1 MLTTHV
7 TFEGL
12 KSNPGPWLAK
22 MAKPAFTI
30 LSLIVLL
37 LGSIL
42 SSPATRPFNLY
53 TCEVLAQEGPYYIGN
68 RKCRLC
74 HFEYFKEWEKDPHAN
89 AFTRLGRMK
98 NNPYCLKCHTTG
110 YREAQGFVSEKITPE
125 LRGVQ
130 CEACHGPG
138 STHKDNPHDKGGL
151 PIGRKIDYQR
161 VCIKC
166 HDRNWT
172 PEFDYEKYRKRIE
185 HRIKP
190 EAGKEASIK

>member
-1 MLTTHV
+1 MQQMNKYVFCMVCFAT
-7 TFEGL
+7 
-12 KSNPGPWLAK
+12 
-22 MAKPAFTI
+22 
-30 LSLIVLL
+30 LL
-37 LGSIL
+37 LTSL
-42 SSPATRPFNLY
+42 PPRFVASLSVSSPPTAFASDT
-53 TCEVLAQEGPYYIGN
+53 PYYIGN

-89 AFTRLGRMK
+89 SFARLGRMK

-110 YREAQGFVSEKITPE
+110 YGEAQGFVTEKITPE

-138 STHKDNPHDKGGL
+138 SKHKDNPHDKGSL

-172 PEFDYEKYRKRIE
+172 PEFDYDEYKKRIE

-190 EAGKEASIK
+190 FVE

>member
-1 MLTTHV
+1 M
-7 TFEGL
+7 GL
-12 KSNPGPWLAK
+12 LMQKTG
-22 MAKPAFTI
+22 MAMRGVYVAVGLIILIAGGALPAFA
-30 LSLIVLL
+30 LS
-37 LGSIL
+37 
-42 SSPATRPFNLY
+42 PFGFF
-53 TCEVLAQEGPYYIGN
+53 TDPVLADEEPYYIGN

-110 YREAQGFVSEKITPE
+110 YRGPQGFVSEKITPE

-138 STHKDNPHDKGGL
+138 SSHKDNPHDKGAL

-185 HRIKP
+185 HRIHPPAEP
-190 EAGKEASIK
+190 EASVR

>member
-1 MLTTHV
+1 MI
-7 TFEGL
+7 
-12 KSNPGPWLAK
+12 K
-22 MAKPAFTI
+22 MTKFKFIII
-30 LSLIVLL
+30 LFIGLL
-37 LGSIL
+37 LETIFCSLTPSLFQLG
-42 SSPATRPFNLY
+42 TRDVFAA
-53 TCEVLAQEGPYYIGN
+53 EEQYYIGN

-74 HFEYFKEWEKDPHAN
+74 HFEYFKGWEKDPHAN
-89 AFTRLGRMK
+89 AFVRLGRMQ

-110 YREAQGFVSEKITPE
+110 YREPQGFVSEKITPE

-138 STHKDNPHDKGGL
+138 SKHKDNPHDKEAL
-151 PIGRKIDYQR
+151 PIGRKIDYQS

-185 HRIKP
+185 HKIEPKLEKKVSP
-190 EAGKEASIK
+190 

>member
-1 MLTTHV
+1 
-7 TFEGL
+7 
-12 KSNPGPWLAK
+12 
-22 MAKPAFTI
+22 MAKPAFII

-37 LGSIL
+37 LGSIF
-42 SSPATRPFNLY
+42 SSPATCPFRLY
-53 TCEVLAQEGPYYIGN
+53 TCEALAEGGPYYIGN

-138 STHKDNPHDKGGL
+138 STHKDNPHDKGAL

-185 HRIKP
+185 HRITP
-190 EAGKEASIK
+190 EAGKETSMR

>member
-1 MLTTHV
+1 MREKVKSPLVTTVVFLGLLFSPVFLCSSTPHLHLV
-7 TFEGL
+7 T
-12 KSNPGPWLAK
+12 
-22 MAKPAFTI
+22 
-30 LSLIVLL
+30 
-37 LGSIL
+37 
-42 SSPATRPFNLY
+42 
-53 TCEVLAQEGPYYIGN
+53 CDVLAADQEPYYIGN

-89 AFTRLGRMK
+89 AFARLGRMK

-110 YREAQGFVSEKITPE
+110 YRGPQGFVSEKITPQ

-138 STHKDNPHDKGGL
+138 SEHKVNPYNKEAL
-151 PIGRKIDYQR
+151 PIGRKIDYER

-190 EAGKEASIK
+190 KVKKEAPQT

>member
-1 MLTTHV
+1 
-7 TFEGL
+7 
-12 KSNPGPWLAK
+12 

-30 LSLIVLL
+30 ILFIALL
-37 LGSIL
+37 LDTIFFSLVTCPIH
-42 SSPATRPFNLY
+42 LY
-53 TCEVLAQEGPYYIGN
+53 TCDALADEEPYYIGN

-74 HFEYFKEWEKDPHAN
+74 HFEYFKEREKDPHAN
-89 AFTRLGRMK
+89 AFARLGRMK
-98 NNPYCLKCHTTG
+98 KNPYCLKCHTTG
-110 YREAQGFVSEKITPE
+110 YREHQGFVSEKITPE
-125 LRGVQ
+125 LKGVQ

-138 STHKDNPHDKGGL
+138 SRHKDNPHDKGSL

-185 HRIKP
+185 HRIEPK
-190 EAGKEASIK
+190 AGKRRL

>member
-1 MLTTHV
+1 MR
-7 TFEGL
+7 
-12 KSNPGPWLAK
+12 K
-22 MAKPAFTI
+22 MARPVHI
-30 LSLIVLL
+30 VCLIILL
-37 LGSIL
+37 LAL
-42 SSPATRPFNLY
+42 VFEP
-53 TCEVLAQEGPYYIGN
+53 VLISLRTFHFQRYAGDLVAAEGPYYIGN

-89 AFTRLGRMK
+89 AFIRLGRMK

-138 STHKDNPHDKGGL
+138 SIHKDNPHDKGSL
-151 PIGRKIDYQR
+151 PIGKKIDYER

-172 PEFDYEKYRKRIE
+172 PEFDYGRYRKRIE

-190 EAGKEASIK
+190 EAQEEAP

>member
-1 MLTTHV
+1 MP
-7 TFEGL
+7 E
-12 KSNPGPWLAK
+12 

-30 LSLIVLL
+30 ILFIALL
-37 LGSIL
+37 LDTIFFSLVTCPIH
-42 SSPATRPFNLY
+42 LY
-53 TCEVLAQEGPYYIGN
+53 TCDALADEEPYYIGN

-89 AFTRLGRMK
+89 AFARLGRMK
-98 NNPYCLKCHTTG
+98 KNPYCLKCHTTG
-110 YREAQGFVSEKITPE
+110 YREHQGFVSEKITPE
-125 LRGVQ
+125 LKGVQ

-138 STHKDNPHDKGGL
+138 SRHKDNPHDKGSL

-185 HRIKP
+185 HRIEPK
-190 EAGKEASIK
+190 AGKRRL

>member
-1 MLTTHV
+1 MRKTALTIRLFIV
-7 TFEGL
+7 L
-12 KSNPGPWLAK
+12 VVA
-22 MAKPAFTI
+22 TI
-30 LSLIVLL
+30 LFCPVICFFQ
-37 LGSIL
+37 
-42 SSPATRPFNLY
+42 PYLY
-53 TCEVLAQEGPYYIGN
+53 PCAVFAQESPYYIGN

-110 YREAQGFVSEKITPE
+110 YRELQGFVSEKITPE

-138 STHKDNPHDKGGL
+138 SRHKDNPHDKGAL
-151 PIGRKIDYQR
+151 PIGRKIDYEG

-172 PEFDYEKYRKRIE
+172 PEFNYEKYRKRIE
-185 HRIKP
+185 HRIAVP
-190 EAGKEASIK
+190 GGEAKVSIK

>member
-1 MLTTHV
+1 MY
-7 TFEGL
+7 E
-12 KSNPGPWLAK
+12 
-22 MAKPAFTI
+22 MAKLPFIIIIALLLDTI
-30 LSLIVLL
+30 LLPL
-37 LGSIL
+37 
-42 SSPATRPFNLY
+42 TCPFQLDIY
-53 TCEVLAQEGPYYIGN
+53 EVLAAEQPYYIGN

-89 AFTRLGRMK
+89 AFARLGRMK

-110 YREAQGFVSEKITPE
+110 HREPQGFVSEKITPQ
-125 LRGVQ
+125 LGGVQ

-138 STHKDNPHDKGGL
+138 SKHKDNPYAKDAL
-151 PIGRKIDYQR
+151 TIGRKIDYQT

-185 HRIKP
+185 HRVTPKK
-190 EAGKEASIK
+190 GKGVSIR

>member
-1 MLTTHV
+1 MT
-7 TFEGL
+7 
-12 KSNPGPWLAK
+12 
-22 MAKPAFTI
+22 KPK
-30 LSLIVLL
+30 LIVVFTTVFFTVIFCSFIFFSFLL
-37 LGSIL
+37 HPGDLF
-42 SSPATRPFNLY
+42 AAER
-53 TCEVLAQEGPYYIGN
+53 PYYIGN

-74 HFEYFKEWEKDPHAN
+74 HFEYFRGWEKDPHAN
-89 AFTRLGRMK
+89 AFVRLGRMQ

-110 YREAQGFVSEKITPE
+110 FNGPQGFVSEKITPG

-138 STHKDNPHDKGGL
+138 SKHKDSPYDKKAL
-151 PIGRKIDYQR
+151 WIGRKIDYQS

-185 HRIKP
+185 HKIEIK
-190 EAGKEASIK
+190 AGAKAEKKVLPR

>member
-1 MLTTHV
+1 MIK
-7 TFEGL
+7 F
-12 KSNPGPWLAK
+12 K
-22 MAKPAFTI
+22 FIII
-30 LSLIVLL
+30 LFIALL
-37 LGSIL
+37 LEAIFFSL
-42 SSPATRPFNLY
+42 TPSLFQLCTHDAFAA
-53 TCEVLAQEGPYYIGN
+53 EEQYYIGN

-89 AFTRLGRMK
+89 AFVRLGRMQ

-110 YREAQGFVSEKITPE
+110 YREPQGFVSEKITPG

-138 STHKDNPHDKGGL
+138 SKHKDNPHDKKAL
-151 PIGRKIDYQR
+151 PIGRKIDYQT

-172 PEFDYEKYRKRIE
+172 PEFDYKKYRKRIE
-185 HRIKP
+185 HKIESKVK
-190 EAGKEASIK
+190 KEVSPR

>member
-1 MLTTHV
+1 MR
-7 TFEGL
+7 G
-12 KSNPGPWLAK
+12 
-22 MAKPAFTI
+22 MAKSLYITIIFLALILEPVILPFLISPFQQYGGYAF
-30 LSLIVLL
+30 
-37 LGSIL
+37 
-42 SSPATRPFNLY
+42 AA
-53 TCEVLAQEGPYYIGN
+53 EEPYYIGN

-74 HFEYFKEWEKDPHAN
+74 HFEYFREWEQDPHAN
-89 AFTRLGRMK
+89 AFAQLGRMK

-110 YREAQGFVSEKITPE
+110 YGEAQGFVSEKITPE

-138 STHKDNPHDKGGL
+138 STHKDNPHDKGSL

-185 HRIKP
+185 HRTKP
-190 EAGKEASIK
+190 EPGKEGSLR

>member
-1 MLTTHV
+1 MR
-7 TFEGL
+7 E
-12 KSNPGPWLAK
+12 
-22 MAKPAFTI
+22 MAKSLYITI
-30 LSLIVLL
+30 VFFALILGPVLL
-37 LGSIL
+37 PFLI
-42 SSPATRPFNLY
+42 SPFQQYAGHAFAD
-53 TCEVLAQEGPYYIGN
+53 EEPYYIGN

-74 HFEYFKEWEKDPHAN
+74 HFEYFREWEQDPHSN
-89 AFTRLGRMK
+89 AFAQLGRMK

-110 YREAQGFVSEKITPE
+110 YGEAQGFVSEKITPE

-138 STHKDNPHDKGGL
+138 STHKDNPHDKGSL

-185 HRIKP
+185 HRTKP
-190 EAGKEASIK
+190 EVGKEGALR

>member
-1 MLTTHV
+1 MQHTAKHGCVIVGLATLLLMLSS
-7 TFEGL
+7 F
-12 KSNPGPWLAK
+12 
-22 MAKPAFTI
+22 
-30 LSLIVLL
+30 SLIDDLFF
-37 LGSIL
+37 S
-42 SSPATRPFNLY
+42 RPSNAFARDTL
-53 TCEVLAQEGPYYIGN
+53 YYIGN

-89 AFTRLGRMK
+89 SFARLGRMK

-110 YREAQGFVSEKITPE
+110 YGEAQGFVSEKITPE

-138 STHKDNPHDKGGL
+138 SRHKDNPHDKGSL
-151 PIGRKIDYQR
+151 PIGRKIDYQT

-166 HDRNWT
+166 HNRNWT
-172 PEFDYEKYRKRIE
+172 PEFEYDIYRKRIE

-190 EAGKEASIK
+190 VVD

>member
-1 MLTTHV
+1 MLKALLTVCVSMVLFLALFFSSSV
-7 TFEGL
+7 TDYAKVFAGDA
-12 KSNPGPWLAK
+12 LA
-22 MAKPAFTI
+22 A
-30 LSLIVLL
+30 
-37 LGSIL
+37 
-42 SSPATRPFNLY
+42 
-53 TCEVLAQEGPYYIGN
+53 EEPYYIGN

-110 YREAQGFVSEKITPE
+110 YRGPQGFVSEKITPE

-138 STHKDNPHDKGGL
+138 SRHKDNPNNKGAL
-151 PIGRKIDYQR
+151 PIGRKIDYET

-172 PEFDYEKYRKRIE
+172 PEFNYENYRKRIE
-185 HRIKP
+185 HRVGLKT
-190 EAGKEASIK
+190 EGGVSVR

>member
-1 MLTTHV
+1 M
-7 TFEGL
+7 F
-12 KSNPGPWLAK
+12 
-22 MAKPAFTI
+22 KPV
-30 LSLIVLL
+30 LIVYCVIVFLALVFELL
-37 LGSIL
+37 L
-42 SSPATRPFNLY
+42 SPFSTSPFQRY
-53 TCEVLAQEGPYYIGN
+53 AGYVLAAEEPYYIGN

-89 AFTRLGRMK
+89 AFVRLGRMK

-110 YREAQGFVSEKITPE
+110 YRGLQGFVSEKITPE

-138 STHKDNPHDKGGL
+138 SKHKDNPHDKDGL

-172 PEFDYEKYRKRIE
+172 PEFNYEKYRRRIE
-185 HRIKP
+185 HRTKP
-190 EAGKEASIK
+190 KAGKKVSLR

>member
-1 MLTTHV
+1 V
-7 TFEGL
+7 
-12 KSNPGPWLAK
+12 PQ

-30 LSLIVLL
+30 ILSIVLL
-37 LGSIL
+37 LETIFSCL
-42 SSPATRPFNLY
+42 VTCPLRLY
-53 TCEVLAQEGPYYIGN
+53 TCDVLAEETPYYIGN

-74 HFEYFKEWEKDPHAN
+74 HFEYFKEWEQDPHAN
-89 AFTRLGRMK
+89 AFVRLGRMK

-110 YREAQGFVSEKITPE
+110 YREPQGFVSEKITPE

-138 STHKDNPHDKGGL
+138 SRHKDNPHNKGAL
-151 PIGRKIDYQR
+151 PIGRKIDYQG

-172 PEFDYEKYRKRIE
+172 PEFNYEKYRKRIE
-185 HRIKP
+185 HRITP
-190 EAGKEASIK
+190 TAGKGAS

>member
-1 MLTTHV
+1 MVKYAIIILL
-7 TFEGL
+7 F
-12 KSNPGPWLAK
+12 
-22 MAKPAFTI
+22 MA
-30 LSLIVLL
+30 LL
-37 LGSIL
+37 LGAIFPSL
-42 SSPATRPFNLY
+42 V
-53 TCEVLAQEGPYYIGN
+53 TCQLQLFTPDVFAAEEPYYIGN

-89 AFTRLGRMK
+89 AFTRLGRMQ

-110 YREAQGFVSEKITPE
+110 FREAQGFVSEKITPE

-138 STHKDNPHDKGGL
+138 SIHKDNPHDKGSL
-151 PIGRKIDYQR
+151 PIGRQIDYER

-185 HRIKP
+185 HRTKP
-190 EAGKEASIK
+190 KAEEEASLR

>member
-1 MLTTHV
+1 MR
-7 TFEGL
+7 E
-12 KSNPGPWLAK
+12 
-22 MAKPAFTI
+22 MAKFVPIVYVVI
-30 LSLIVLL
+30 LCLALVLEPML
-37 LGSIL
+37 ASH
-42 SSPATRPFNLY
+42 SSPPFRLY
-53 TCEVLAQEGPYYIGN
+53 TGEVLAQEGPYYIGN

-89 AFTRLGRMK
+89 AFARLGRMK

-110 YREAQGFVSEKITPE
+110 YRGNQGFVSEKITPE

-172 PEFDYEKYRKRIE
+172 PEFDYDKYRKRIE
-185 HRIKP
+185 HRTKP
-190 EAGKEASIK
+190 STEEETPSR